1 MVDNNIKNDK
11 KDNIDDEYDE
21 ELEEI
26 LNEPDS
32 KFKRKFTRGN
42 KNRNIIIAIIAVI
55 LIAALLYFIND
66 RVNSNKGDSQSS
78 KVIDENSYNGSNIM
92 RVDLNE
98 VSKINIDL
106 KTADVRI
113 QRSNT
118 NPYIEYTK
126 LYRGEDDVYTVDA
139 SYDNGELNL
148 KSNIQGKELN
158 MKNKVQIVRI
168 FLPQDK
174 PIDEIKATIGAGD
187 VKISDLE
194 VKNLDLNVSSGH
206 ITFENSFFGGNVSNE
221 AGDIILE
228 KSELLNSKLTTN
240 AGDILITDSKLGSK
254 SDFSTST
261 GNIIIK
267 ADDSI
272 DNYNVKANLE
282 VGNFILGNIS
292 YRNIKDGF
300 NKNNKA
306 KKDISLKT
314 KVGDIIFNKGEGA
327 ILEEEEYI
335 TNESQREKSDTD
347 SEDDQNNTEDEDNTE
362 QEDDTE
368 DQDNSE
374 SDADQTLEEDMKV
387 EEEESGGR
395 DSSSETEE
403 NTNN

>member
-1 MVDNNIKNDK
+1 MADNNIKNDK
-11 KDNIDDEYDE
+11 KDKIDDEYDE

-26 LNEPDS
+26 LNEPNS
-32 KFKRKFTRGN
+32 RFKRKFIRGN
-42 KNRNIIIAIIAVI
+42 KNRNIFIAIVAVI
-55 LIAALLYFIND
+55 LIAALLYFINNKF
-66 RVNSNKGDSQSS
+66 NSNKADSQTSQ
-78 KVIDENSYNGSNIM
+78 VIDENSYNGSNIM

-126 LYRGEDDVYTVDA
+126 LFRGEDDIYTVDA
-139 SYDNGELNL
+139 SYDNGELSL

-174 PIDEIKATIGAGD
+174 PIDEIKGSIDAGD
-187 VKISDLE
+187 VKVSDLE
-194 VKNLDLNVSSGH
+194 VKDLDLNVRSGN
-206 ITFENSFFGGNVSNE
+206 ISFENSFFGGSVSNE
-221 AGDIILE
+221 AGDIILD

-240 AGDILITDSKLGSK
+240 AGDILINDSKLGSK
-254 SDFSTST
+254 SDFASST

-272 DNYNVKANLE
+272 DNYNVRANLE

-306 KKDISLKT
+306 KKDISLST
-314 KVGDIIFNKGEGA
+314 TVGDIIFNKGEGA

-335 TNESQREKSDTD
+335 TNDNKNEQSDDD
-347 SEDDQNNTEDEDNTE
+347 SDDQTEETSDEANE
-362 QEDDTE
+362 
-368 DQDNSE
+368 NSQ

-387 EEEESGGR
+387 EDEESGELDETS
-395 DSSSETEE
+395 DSEE
-403 NTNN
+403 KIDN